1 MQERVDSL
9 VGYIYRDR
17 QDDKDKADRLLV
29 VVRVVDD
36 HDEKQKILWK
46 NWYLRFARKKSN

>member
-1 MQERVDSL
+1 VQERVDSL